1 MSDKSTFHLPKKR
14 GRKSI
19 ADGAESHARK
29 QRKIYLSEE
38 EWMTITRKSTE
49 LDRRCADY
57 IRDVALG
64 YKPLPPDP
72 EFRKEL
78 MRVRMDLKNLFAF
91 VNSRNWSDE
100 EREKRLAETDIF
112 IPCTKAIFEK
122 EIKFLE
128 KWIKRL

>member
-1 MSDKSTFHLPKKR
+1 MRNYKEEF
-14 GRKSI
+14 
-19 ADGAESHARK
+19 
-29 QRKIYLSEE
+29 QRWFDSPALSEE

-112 IPCTKAIFEK
+112 VPWTKAIFEK